1 MKKVYIMRGLPGAG
15 KSTWIKNNTPGA
27 VVCSADHFFEKSG
40 TYQFDPTNLGKA
52 HAECFAKFQ
61 KALER
66 GAETIVVDNTN
77 TTKWEFEKY
86 QNLANLHGYDV
97 ELVKIFDGGLSDE
110 DLANRNTHGVP
121 LENIRRMRSR
131 WQE

>member
-15 KSTWIKNNTPGA
+15 KSTWTKNNAPGA
-27 VVCSADHFFEKSG
+27 VICSADHFFERDG
-40 TYQFDPTNLGKA
+40 TYRFDPTNLGKA

-66 GAETIVVDNTN
+66 GAEAIVVDNTN

-86 QNLANLHGYDV
+86 QNLADLHGYDV
-97 ELVKIFDGGLSDE
+97 ELVNIFDGGFSDE

-121 LENIRRMRSR
+121 LESIRRMRSR